1 MKTFVEY
8 LTESKR
14 TYGFKIKV
22 AGDLKEDFEERLKSA
37 LERFSISKMG
47 KGKRTPIQEVPLDFP
62 EAKYSHVT
70 IFDVEINYPTTT
82 QVLSD
87 YIARMCDYNENMIR
101 VRAEGEP
108 SEQYQEEAVDKE
120 SDSDKPAL
128 LNTDIGDDDKQS
140 PADLMSL
147 IKELEKVKH
156 QGEVYKGVNDQ
167 ILAKDV
173 PVEKP
178 TAAPNNA
185 NTVSPIGST
194 ARKGK

>member
-1 MKTFVEY
+1 MKTFVDY

-14 TYGFKIKV
+14 VYNYKIKV
-22 AGDLKEDFEERLKSA
+22 AGDLKEDFEEKLKSA

-82 QVLSD
+82 QVLTD
-87 YIARMCDYNENMIR
+87 YIARICNCDENMIR

-108 SEQYQEEAVDKE
+108 SEQYQKDMTDKE
-120 SDSDKPAL
+120 AAGEKPAL
-128 LNTDIGDDDKQS
+128 LNTDISKDDKQS

-167 ILAKDV
+167 LLAKDV
-173 PVEKP
+173 PVEK
-178 TAAPNNA
+178 TSDAVTDA
-185 NTVSPIGST
+185 NVVSPIGST

>member
-14 TYGFKIKV
+14 VYNFKIKV
-22 AGDLKEDFEERLKSA
+22 AGELKEDFEEKLKSA
-37 LERFSISKMG
+37 LERFSISKIS

-70 IFDVEINYPTTT
+70 IFDVEVNYPTTS
-82 QVLSD
+82 QVLTD
-87 YIARMCDYNENMIR
+87 YIARICNHDEDMIR
-101 VRAEGEP
+101 VRADGEP
-108 SEQYQEEAVDKE
+108 SEEYQKDIAEKEASGE
-120 SDSDKPAL
+120 KPAL
-128 LNTDIGDDDKQS
+128 LNTDISKDDKQS

-156 QGEVYKGVNDQ
+156 QGDVYKGVNDQ
-167 ILAKDV
+167 LLAKDI
-173 PVEKP
+173 PVGKAEKSI
-178 TAAPNNA
+178 ADENS
-185 NTVSPIGST
+185 VSPIGST